1 LWQQLSVIETFPQLI
16 GYDPAVYQYFKTQ
29 HRLCGY
35 DVNVTYPQTAGTFPT
50 LQIYF
55 PQNDETP
62 IRERWLSR
70 QSITTKSFFVS
81 ALKDRHAQLTAGI
94 DKREERA
101 AQAAQWKR
109 DLAGRSN
116 GTIDTWYYCDLFDEL
131 SDYAV
136 NFTFPWSESN
146 CIVLCHVCTML
157 NGACYRHV
165 INCTV

>member
-1 LWQQLSVIETFPQLI
+1 MI

-29 HRLCGY
+29 HHLCGY
-35 DVNVTYPQTAGTFPT
+35 DVNVTYPQTGGTFPT

-55 PQNDETP
+55 PQQTETP

-70 QSITTKSFFVS
+70 QSIVTKSSFVS
-81 ALKDRHAQLTAGI
+81 ALKDRYAQLTGAI

-101 AQAAQWKR
+101 ARATQWKR
-109 DLAGRSN
+109 DLAGRGN

-136 NFTFPWSESN
+136 NFTFPWSEFN
-146 CIVLCHVCTML
+146 WIILCHVYKIL
-157 NGACYRHV
+157 NDVFYRYI